1 MNAMGW
7 VKIHRSR
14 NQSGCVSDT
23 LRDIVA
29 ANIELL
35 SARSWK
41 EITGRVLCGQ
51 FIPPSLSVKPAR
63 TRKSAG
69 RTTN

>member
-35 SARSWK
+35 SARPWK
-41 EITGRVLCGQ
+41 EIIEQVLCRQ
-51 FIPPSLSVKPAR
+51 FVPPPGSVKLAR

-69 RTTN
+69 RTSN